1 MIHSKLLSNN
11 KLNLRNRSSVS
22 LEELDAALDVA
33 ASSFE
38 RTMRRLAT
46 RLRRNRIEI
55 DVAAY
60 RQNRIDAVSAR
71 GSGSASQ
78 LRTGGFYQVELRRY
92 PAMDREEELR
102 MARRYELVRWRMQ
115 LEVEA
120 CGIKR
125 EAAAELVRKSRSAI
139 EAELGTRSNQGYL
152 RQCLEELEQLRNLY
166 VEGALHI
173 VLSTVVRYR
182 GLGVDSPDLIQEGN
196 ASLFQAIEGFDWRR
210 NVRFKTYAQYWVRQ
224 AVLKALYNTGRTV
237 RVPIWVQKML
247 GKIRKIQ
254 EEGRRQGIEYS
265 HSAIGDRLGLTAEK
279 VAWLL
284 STRRAAVSLDADNS
298 GEDGVA
304 LKHSLPDDTVIAV
317 PESVPQGNLLESLG
331 EAMSDL
337 PDREKLILKRRFG
350 LGGSVP
356 ETLGDIAQDLGVTAE
371 RVRQLQNA
379 ALTRLQRPTKMR
391 KLASFVE

>member
-22 LEELDAALDVA
+22 LEELDAVLDVA

-71 GSGSASQ
+71 GPGSASQ
-78 LRTGGFYQVELRRY
+78 LRTGGFYQMDLRRY

-279 VAWLL
+279 VSWLL

-304 LKHSLPDDTVIAV
+304 LKHSLSDDTVIAV